1 MLPWAAGP
9 GGGTGPSCS
18 TDTPA
23 PPDPH
28 TSARHAGTRPL
39 SPCHHSPVLNKVPA
53 QGLVHGWDAWAVQKT
68 GTLGQRLGWHSRSC
82 RPVLKQGWEVNIF
95 SPVQRKQ
102 SFPFPLAHLIPLP
115 FQVDRLCADSLS
127 PLFHNTTP

>member
-9 GGGTGPSCS
+9 GGGTDPSCS

-68 GTLGQRLGWHSRSC
+68 GTLAQRLGWHSMFLQTSFEAGLGGKLIQ
-82 RPVLKQGWEVNIF
+82 PYTA
-95 SPVQRKQ
+95 Q
-102 SFPFPLAHLIPLP
+102 SFPFPPAHLIPLP
-115 FQVDRLCADSLS
+115 VQVDRLCADSLS